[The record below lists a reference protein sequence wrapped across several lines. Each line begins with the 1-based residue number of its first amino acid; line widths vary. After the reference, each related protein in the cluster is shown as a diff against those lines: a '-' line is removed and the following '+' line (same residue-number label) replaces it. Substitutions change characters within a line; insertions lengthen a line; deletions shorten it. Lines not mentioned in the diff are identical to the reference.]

1 MDEYRRHPSLVTYW
15 RDGALEPWPE
25 AAAATETVWFPLPE
39 EPDSVRYWEGL
50 NGRPE
55 NDGTFTVL
63 GVPAYAYDLNLG
75 DRVTVVRSAEGPLVA
90 TGIAHDAGN
99 YTFRYYLLDPDDLT
113 VWSSLAQEFAS
124 LGCLIDV
131 LTPSLTALSCV
142 PEASQSVV
150 GRLAL
155 LEEQGILNY
164 ETGRTTTA
172 A

>member
-1 MDEYRRHPSLVTYW
+1 MDEYRLHPSPVTHW
-15 RDGALEPWPE
+15 RAGVLEPWPE
-25 AAAATETVWFPLPE
+25 AAAATETVWLPLPE

-55 NDGTFTVL
+55 IDGTVTVL

-75 DRVTVVRSAEGPLVA
+75 DRVTVVRSAEGPFVA

-99 YTFRYYLLDPDDLT
+99 YTFRYHLLDNDDET
-113 VWSSLAQEFAS
+113 AWYPLAQEFAS
-124 LGCLIDV
+124 MGCLIDV
-131 LTPSLTALSCV
+131 LTPKLTALSCV
-142 PEASQSVV
+142 PEASQSVA

-172 A
+172 